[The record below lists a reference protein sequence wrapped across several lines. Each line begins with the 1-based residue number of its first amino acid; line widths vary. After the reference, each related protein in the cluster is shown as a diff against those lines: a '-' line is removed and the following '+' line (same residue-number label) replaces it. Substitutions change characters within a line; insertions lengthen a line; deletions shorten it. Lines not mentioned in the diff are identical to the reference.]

1 MSKNNLEDYVL
12 SDKNIY
18 IAIYSVKSYVFEPG
32 LLSTDDKKLLNML
45 QDPFNEKIIFQ
56 VIKEVKNII
65 KKIIKDESNLFKVQ
79 VYFKPKKYEDGK
91 EIFRPIH
98 TADLKSLIAMAAL
111 LNVLIYDTSDDRIK
125 LSNYSRLIPN
135 NFYGNRVSDNP
146 EQLYKKWNIQ
156 YKEYTQKA
164 NDYLKKYYESGE
176 YKYEI
181 KMDIKN
187 FFPSVNPLLVYAM
200 LLENMPVT
208 LSKNDEKI
216 FKTIIYKLLI
226 CKVTN
231 INTKKAKKLYYDT
244 FIDKNSYTRG
254 LPQGL
259 PQSYFFGNVCMT
271 RIAQIVNDNF
281 EGKAVYY
288 VDDSYVYTNYNF
300 DTYNSL
306 TPNWYYKVL
315 R

>member
-65 KKIIKDESNLFKVQ
+65 EKIIKDESNLFKVQ

-187 FFPSVNPLLVYAM
+187 FSHQ
-200 LLENMPVT
+200 
-208 LSKNDEKI
+208 
-216 FKTIIYKLLI
+216 LI
-226 CKVTN
+226 H
-231 INTKKAKKLYYDT
+231 Y
-244 FIDKNSYTRG
+244 
-254 LPQGL
+254 
-259 PQSYFFGNVCMT
+259 
-271 RIAQIVNDNF
+271 
-281 EGKAVYY
+281 
-288 VDDSYVYTNYNF
+288 
-300 DTYNSL
+300 
-306 TPNWYYKVL
+306 WYMQCY
-315 R
+315 